1 MNLLEQASLIITPNA
16 YSENRVLTAKPING
30 DGLIGLTRATTATR
44 VNSSGNVNLVP
55 YNLLQYSQEFDN
67 VVWNKVDTTITANTT
82 VSPIGVQDADTMS
95 VTGTT
100 SRVIAP
106 NTLTTG
112 TYTISVWMR
121 VLSGSGTMRFNLTI
135 DGVNT
140 NVIFSPT
147 TQWQRFTTT
156 FTVSTTATLVA
167 FRAQTFVGN
176 VAIWGAQLVQGTSAL
191 DYFFTTDR
199 LDVPRIDYSLGG
211 CPTLLLEPQRTNL
224 ILQSSFFDN
233 ASWSKTNSS
242 IAVNTTTS
250 PSGELDADSF
260 IGNGTA
266 AVTHSIQQSRSV
278 TNGTVYT
285 FSFYAKKNTNNF
297 IQVLGSSTG
306 FGVNNWANFDLN
318 LGVVGSRGTLST
330 SSIESVGN
338 GWYRCIATFT
348 ATATTAGVTL
358 TLVLITSAASTR
370 SEANALSTSVFLWGS
385 QFEVGRYATSLI
397 PTTTTTVTRNTDSIF
412 KSNMFSN
419 GYITSAGGTWLVDIK
434 NNKSLTRDADGFGIQ
449 LADNAFPFGNS
460 LSIRNTSAGR
470 LVVGKRVSNVYTD
483 LYTTLTDNV
492 KIVIKWNGSTAS
504 VFVNGFLVVS
514 STSFTAT
521 SLNNFEA
528 TASSVPFYIN
538 KMIFYPTPLENGQC
552 AVLSTI

>member
-16 YSENRVLTAKPING
+16 YSENAVFTAKPINFN
-30 DGLIGLTRATTATR
+30 DGFIPLSRATTATR

-55 YNLLQYSQEFDN
+55 YNLLQYSQDFDN
-67 VVWNKVDTTITANTT
+67 AVWNKVDTTITANTT
-82 VSPIGVQDADTMS
+82 VPPIGFEYADTMS

-112 TYTISVWMR
+112 IYTLSVWMR
-121 VLSGSGTMRFNLTI
+121 ILSGSGTMRFNLTI

-140 NVIFSPT
+140 SVIFSPT

-156 FTVSTTATLVA
+156 FNVPTTATLIA
-167 FRAQTFVGN
+167 FRAQTFVGD

-233 ASWSKTNSS
+233 ASWSKSNSS

-250 PSGELDADSF
+250 PSGLLDADSF

-266 AVTHSIQQSRSV
+266 AVTHTIQQNRNV

-297 IQVLGSSTG
+297 IQVLGTSTG

-318 LGVVGSRGTLST
+318 LGVVGSKGTSST

-348 ATATTAGVTL
+348 ATSTVSATL
-358 TLVLITSAASTR
+358 TFVLITSASSARQET
-370 SEANALSTSVFLWGS
+370 NALSTSVFLWGA

-397 PTTTTTVTRNTDSIF
+397 PTITTTVTRNTDILF
-412 KSNMFSN
+412 KGNMFSE

-434 NNKSLTRDADGFGIQ
+434 NNKSLTRDADGAGIE
-449 LADNAFPFGNS
+449 LTDNSFPFGNS
-460 LSIRNTSAGR
+460 LSIRNTGTGR
-470 LVVGKRVSNVYTD
+470 LVVGKRVSSVYTN
-483 LYTTLTDNV
+483 LYTTLTDDV

-504 VFVNGFLVVS
+504 VFVNGSLVVS

-521 SLNNFEA
+521 SLNSFQA

-538 KMIFYPTPLENGQC
+538 KMIFYPIPLDNGQC
-552 AVLSTI
+552 TVLSTI

>member
-1 MNLLEQASLIITPNA
+1 
-16 YSENRVLTAKPING
+16 
-30 DGLIGLTRATTATR
+30 
-44 VNSSGNVNLVP
+44 
-55 YNLLQYSQEFDN
+55 
-67 VVWNKVDTTITANTT
+67 
-82 VSPIGVQDADTMS
+82 
-95 VTGTT
+95 
-100 SRVIAP
+100 
-106 NTLTTG
+106 
-112 TYTISVWMR
+112 
-121 VLSGSGTMRFNLTI
+121 MRFNLTI
-135 DGVNT
+135 GGVNT

-156 FTVSTTATLVA
+156 FNVSTTAAVIA
-167 FRAQTFVGN
+167 FRAQTFVGDI
-176 VAIWGAQLVQGTSAL
+176 AIWGAQLVQGTSAL

-233 ASWSKTNSS
+233 ASWSKANSS

-250 PSGELDADSF
+250 PSGLLDADSF
-260 IGNGTA
+260 IGNGIA
-266 AVTHSIQQSRSV
+266 AVTHIMSQNRNV

-297 IQVLGSSTG
+297 IQVFGTSTG
-306 FGVNNWANFDLN
+306 FGVNNWANFDLD
-318 LGVVGSRGTLST
+318 LGVVGSRGTSST

-348 ATATTAGVTL
+348 ATSTATTTL
-358 TLVLITSAASTR
+358 TFVLITSAASAR
-370 SEANALSTSVFLWGS
+370 QEANALSTSVFLWGS

-397 PTTTTTVTRNTDSIF
+397 PTITTTVTRNTDILF
-412 KSNMFSN
+412 KNNMFFG

-434 NNKSLTRDADGFGIQ
+434 NNKSLTRDADGAGIE
-449 LADNAFPFGNS
+449 LADNSFPFGNS
-460 LSIRNTSAGR
+460 LSIRNTGTGR
-470 LVVGKRVSNVYTD
+470 LVVGKRVSSVYTD
-483 LYTTLTDNV
+483 LYTTLTDDV

-504 VFVNGFLVVS
+504 VFVNGSLVVS

-521 SLNNFEA
+521 LFNNFQA
-528 TASSVPFYIN
+528 IASSVPFYIN
-538 KMIFYPTPLENGQC
+538 KMIFYPTPLDNGQC